1 MNGMNDLDTLIG
13 PALRERMR
21 SELPDLEHLAGS
33 SLRAGVRL
41 RRRRRVA
48 TVAGGTAAVAVAG
61 VGVAVTQGAGG
72 TTASDPDVATST
84 SPDASPTATVTAD
97 QGASVTAPA
106 TEPTLPVTLDAPG
119 WTCESYPV
127 DEKMWCTKD
136 ALGISVVVRDGAEHD
151 AWAGD
156 ADKGGSSEWVSPV
169 HGNYF
174 VSVQGQADPLPPAEL
189 QAVIDGLEFA
199 DSWQRP

>member
-1 MNGMNDLDTLIG
+1 MNDMKDLDTLIG

-33 SLRAGVRL
+33 SLRAGLRL

-48 TVAGGTAAVAVAG
+48 TVAGGTAAVAVVG
-61 VGVAVTQGAGG
+61 VGVAVAQGGGG
-72 TTASDPDVATST
+72 TTAADPDVATSM
-84 SPDASPTATVTAD
+84 SPEPTATATVTEA
-97 QGASVTAPA
+97 GASVTAPA
-106 TEPTLPVTLDAPG
+106 SEPTLPVTLDARG

-127 DEKMWCTKD
+127 DEKMWCTKGER
-136 ALGISVVVRDGAEHD
+136 GISIVVRNGAEHD

-174 VSVQGQADPLPPAEL
+174 VSIQGQSDPLPPAEL
-189 QAVIDGLEFA
+189 QAVIDGLQFA

>member
-1 MNGMNDLDTLIG
+1 MNDMDDLDTLIG

-21 SELPDLEHLAGS
+21 TVQPDLEHLAGS
-33 SLRAGVRL
+33 SLRAGLRL

-48 TVAGGTAAVAVAG
+48 TVAGGTAAVAVVG
-61 VGVAVTQGAGG
+61 VGVAVAHGGGG
-72 TTASDPDVATST
+72 TTARDPDVATST
-84 SPDASPTATVTAD
+84 SPEPSPTATVTSEGTGLPTID
-97 QGASVTAPA
+97 S
-106 TEPTLPVTLDAPG
+106 TLPIQLQAPG
-119 WTCESYPV
+119 WDCESFV
-127 DEKMWCTKD
+127 IDEKMWCTKGER
-136 ALGISVVVRDGAEHD
+136 GISIVVRDGADHD

-174 VSVQGQADPLPPAEL
+174 VSIQGGPEPLPAAEL
-189 QAVIDGLEFA
+189 QAVIDGLQFA

>member
-1 MNGMNDLDTLIG
+1 VNEMNDIDTLIG

-21 SELPDLEHLAGS
+21 SEQPDLEHLAGS
-33 SLRAGVRL
+33 SLRAGLRL

-48 TVAGGTAAVAVAG
+48 TVASGTAAVAVVG
-61 VGVAVTQGAGG
+61 VGVAVTQGGGG

-84 SPDASPTATVTAD
+84 SPEPSPTATVTEAD
-97 QGASVTAPA
+97 ASVTAPA
-106 TEPTLPVTLDAPG
+106 GEPTLPVTLVAPG
-119 WTCESYPV
+119 WSCESYPV
-127 DEKMWCTKD
+127 DDKMWCTKPGTD
-136 ALGISVVVRDGAEHD
+136 GISVNVRDGAEHD

-156 ADKGGSSEWVSPV
+156 PDKGGSSMWVSPV

-174 VSVQGQADPLPPAEL
+174 VSIQGGAEPLASAEL
-189 QAVIDGLEFA
+189 KAVIAGLQFA

>member
-1 MNGMNDLDTLIG
+1 MNDMHDLDTLIG

-21 SELPDLEHLAGS
+21 SEQPDLEHLAGA
-33 SLRAGVRL
+33 SLRAGLRL

-48 TVAGGTAAVAVAG
+48 TVAGSSAAVAVVG
-61 VGVAVTQGAGG
+61 VGVALAQGAGG

-84 SPDASPTATVTAD
+84 SPEPSPSATVTDADATVTA
-97 QGASVTAPA
+97 PA
-106 TEPTLPVTLDAPG
+106 GEPTLPVTLDARG

-127 DEKMWCTKD
+127 DEKMWCT
-136 ALGISVVVRDGAEHD
+136 AGERSISVVVRDGAEHD
-151 AWAGD
+151 AWVGS
-156 ADKGGSSEWVSPV
+156 ADKGGSATWTSPV

-174 VSVQGQADPLPPAEL
+174 VSIQGGEQLAPADL
-189 QAVIDGLEFA
+189 QAVIDGLRFA